1 MKMRE
6 NGKRGKKNTRMSQS
20 KENDTDIYPYIYI
33 HRSTDTQTYINADA
47 HAHIY
52 IIYYS
57 NQRLL
62 FNNMFGSISSIN

>member
-6 NGKRGKKNTRMSQS
+6 NGKRGKKNMRISQS

-33 HRSTDTQTYINADA
+33 HRSTDTQTYINADT